1 MDRWAW
7 DQLDPWLEIRRE
19 LPIGAVLCVVHGPT
33 AGRRW
38 EASAA
43 RKQLHHAAARAG
55 VRRVRQG
62 SSSSRILGFHFAP
75 ASRFRMPRRLCAST
89 TCRCAA

>member
-7 DQLDPWLEIRRE
+7 DQLTPYLEVRTT
-19 LPIGAVLCVVHGPT
+19 LPVGALFCVIHGPT

-43 RKQLHHAAARAG
+43 RKQLRRTAEAAGIRRRKNNRAIKVIG
-55 VRRVRQG
+55 ALAWACFVKAEVYSG
-62 SSSSRILGFHFAP
+62 SE
-75 ASRFRMPRRLCAST
+75 
-89 TCRCAA
+89 

>member
-19 LPIGAVLCVVHGPT
+19 LPVGALFCVIHGPT
-33 AGRRW
+33 AGRPW

-43 RKQLHHAAARAG
+43 RKQLRRRGPGGRRQPAVRAPPAAPCACGRAG
-55 VRRVRQG
+55 
-62 SSSSRILGFHFAP
+62 A
-75 ASRFRMPRRLCAST
+75 
-89 TCRCAA
+89 